1 MIKNLTVEQKN
12 ILSSMKV
19 GADFAA
25 DVAHA
30 CVTMYVWDDNPK
42 FLYIYH
48 QSLPRTQF
56 LGVLPDKTGRELR
69 VSEEPLVQR
78 SLQRGVPL
86 AGKRELSLG
95 IFVDLRVYPVHDSK
109 GKCFAVVA
117 FDTNE
122 PEDIFIATALE
133 FLKNTGRQILGS
145 SYYGRLLPSD
155 GLMIVDK
162 DKVIVAV
169 NRTARHIF
177 KVQGLSNLVGRRT
190 NSLQIN
196 WPLVGMVLQTGI
208 AEGKELD
215 MQGLLLSMRVIPV
228 TNRPAAASAIVIL
241 QDITELKKKD
251 TELLIKSVVI
261 REIHHRVK
269 NNLQTI
275 TSLLRLQARRAQSD
289 ETKLVLRDCINRVNS
304 IAVVH
309 EFLSQQDSGKI
320 DVAVVAQGIYEAII
334 TSMVD
339 PNLKLQTSF
348 RAANVLLPSDKAT
361 SIALVLN
368 ELLQNSLDHAFA
380 GRSSGRIDVDFYA
393 IAGGYCL
400 KICDD
405 GQGLPQGFV
414 LGEPTSLGL
423 KIIKTMVE
431 ADLHGTFTM
440 ESNVEGTC
448 AMVTIPLLMEKKK

>member
-1 MIKNLTVEQKN
+1 
-12 ILSSMKV
+12 MKV
-19 GADFAA
+19 GA
-25 DVAHA
+25 VLLPMWQHA

-215 MQGLLLSMRVIPV
+215 MQGL
-228 TNRPAAASAIVIL
+228 AA
-241 QDITELKKKD
+241 
-251 TELLIKSVVI
+251 
-261 REIHHRVK
+261 
-269 NNLQTI
+269 
-275 TSLLRLQARRAQSD
+275 
-289 ETKLVLRDCINRVNS
+289 
-304 IAVVH
+304 
-309 EFLSQQDSGKI
+309 FLNAGHTGHQPSG
-320 DVAVVAQGIYEAII
+320 
-334 TSMVD
+334 
-339 PNLKLQTSF
+339 
-348 RAANVLLPSDKAT
+348 
-361 SIALVLN
+361 
-368 ELLQNSLDHAFA
+368 
-380 GRSSGRIDVDFYA
+380 
-393 IAGGYCL
+393 C
-400 KICDD
+400 
-405 GQGLPQGFV
+405 
-414 LGEPTSLGL
+414 SLGHRHL
-423 KIIKTMVE
+423 AGHYRIE
-431 ADLHGTFTM
+431 
-440 ESNVEGTC
+440 
-448 AMVTIPLLMEKKK
+448 EKRH